1 MCEAEDSSVSRPTSP
16 RHPHFSLSPPLLP
29 VTPTVGPEAPAARE
43 GPGTQAV
50 FHPKRHGVSEIPY
63 LGKCS
68 IKSYFELFGFVI
80 IFENFSHVFGVW
92 WRIGGGGSCVSS
104 KVLGSS
110 MAVPVNGLVSTL
122 PAKKGCQDS
131 KIKVK
136 TARHSECKFL

>member
-1 MCEAEDSSVSRPTSP
+1 M
-16 RHPHFSLSPPLLP
+16 
-29 VTPTVGPEAPAARE
+29 GPEAPAARE
-43 GPGTQAV
+43 GPSTQAV
-50 FHPKRHGVSEIPY
+50 FHPKHHGISEIPY
-63 LGKCS
+63 LGKLY

-92 WRIGGGGSCVSS
+92 WRIGEVGQGGRGSCVSS

-110 MAVPVNGLVSTL
+110 MAVPVTGLVSRL

-136 TARHSECKFL
+136 APRYSECKFL